1 MQFLSWFSDGDRTLF
16 KVLHYCAFGR
26 RLTIVP
32 RDPRFD
38 ILFEPVKIG
47 PVVAKNRFYQVPHC
61 NGMGHARPHA
71 HAAMRGVKAEGGWAV
86 VSTEEVEI
94 HHSSDLSPYIEG
106 RLWDDRDIPALALM
120 TDAIH
125 RYGALAAIELVHAGM
140 NASNL
145 YSREVSIA
153 PSGIANPASYAP
165 AQARAMS
172 KTDIAAYRRW
182 HRNAALR
189 ARRAGFNI
197 IYVYAGHGLS
207 LAMHF
212 LQSRHN
218 HRTDEYGGSLFNRAR
233 LLRELIEDTKE
244 AVGAD
249 CAVAVRYAVDELRG
263 ADGLSAESEGRE
275 VVEMLAELP
284 DLWDVNV
291 SDWSND
297 SKTSRFAAEGY
308 QEEFVKFV
316 KTVTTKPVVG
326 VGRFTSPDAM
336 VSQVRRGILDMIGAA
351 RPSIADPFLP
361 KKIDSGDIDD
371 IRECIGCN
379 VCVTGDYT
387 MSPIRCT
394 QNPTMGEEWRRGWH
408 PEAVPAAS
416 GNDSFLVVGAG
427 PSGLECARLL
437 GRRGYSVYLA
447 EAGEQLGGRVARESR
462 LPGLAA
468 WSRVR
473 DYRMNQI
480 NKMQNVQIL
489 RGSPVTA
496 SEVLDLG
503 ATRVVIATG
512 SRWRRDGVG
521 RANHGPIR
529 GFDPAHPVFTP
540 DDLMDGAML
549 SGPLIVFDDDHYYL
563 GAVLA
568 EKLRLEGHT
577 VTLVTPADRVSAWTV
592 NTLEQHAIQKRVL
605 ELGIEVR
612 ANRNIVDFDGARI
625 VCECT
630 YTGQQTPVP
639 ACAVVTVT
647 SRLPNDELAQS
658 LDRAGDAAAAAGIVS
673 ITSIGDCLAPSTIAA
688 AVYAGHRYAREFEST
703 ASDEAAFQRELSD
716 LRVK

>member
-1 MQFLSWFSDGDRTLF
+1 
-16 KVLHYCAFGR
+16 
-26 RLTIVP
+26 
-32 RDPRFD
+32 
-38 ILFEPVKIG
+38 
-47 PVVAKNRFYQVPHC
+47 
-61 NGMGHARPHA
+61 
-71 HAAMRGVKAEGGWAV
+71 
-86 VSTEEVEI
+86 
-94 HHSSDLSPYIEG
+94 
-106 RLWDDRDIPALALM
+106 
-120 TDAIH
+120 
-125 RYGALAAIELVHAGM
+125 
-140 NASNL
+140 
-145 YSREVSIA
+145 
-153 PSGIANPASYAP
+153 
-165 AQARAMS
+165 MS
-172 KTDIAAYRRW
+172 KRDIAAYRRW

-218 HRTDEYGGSLFNRAR
+218 HRSDEYGGSLVNRAR

-263 ADGLSAESEGRE
+263 EDGLSAGSEGRE

-284 DLWDVNV
+284 DLWDVNI

-308 QEEFVKFV
+308 QEEFVRFV

-326 VGRFTSPDAM
+326 VGRFTSPDTM
-336 VSQVRRGILDMIGAA
+336 VSQVRRGILDLIGAA

-361 KKIDSGDIDD
+361 KKIDNGDIDD

-394 QNPTMGEEWRRGWH
+394 QNPTMGEEWRKGWH
-408 PEAVPAAS
+408 PEAVPPCS
-416 GNDSFLVVGAG
+416 GSDSFLIVGAG

-462 LPGLAA
+462 LPGLAT
-468 WSRVR
+468 WCRVR
-473 DYRMNQI
+473 DYRVNQL

-496 SEVLDLG
+496 AEVLEFG

-512 SRWRRDGVG
+512 SRWRRDGIG
-521 RANHGPIR
+521 RANWGAIR
-529 GFDPAHPVFTP
+529 GFDRAQIFTP
-540 DDLMDGAML
+540 DDLIDGAL
-549 SGPLIVFDDDHYYL
+549 VAGPVAVFDDDHYYL

-568 EKLRLEGHT
+568 EKLRMDGLQ

-592 NTLEQHAIQKRVL
+592 NTLEQHAIQKHVL
-605 ELGIEVR
+605 ELGVEVFT
-612 ANRNIVDFDGARI
+612 NRNIVEFDGSKI
-625 VCECT
+625 VVECT
-630 YTGQQTPVP
+630 YTGRQT
-639 ACAVVTVT
+639 AISAAAVVTVT
-647 SRLPNDELAQS
+647 SRLPYDELAQS
-658 LDRAGDAAAAAGIVS
+658 LDAVPDAVGEAGIVS

-688 AVYAGHRYAREFEST
+688 AVYAGHRYAREFESQ
-703 ASDEAAFQRELSD
+703 SIDEPAFQRELPD
-716 LRVK
+716 LRAQ